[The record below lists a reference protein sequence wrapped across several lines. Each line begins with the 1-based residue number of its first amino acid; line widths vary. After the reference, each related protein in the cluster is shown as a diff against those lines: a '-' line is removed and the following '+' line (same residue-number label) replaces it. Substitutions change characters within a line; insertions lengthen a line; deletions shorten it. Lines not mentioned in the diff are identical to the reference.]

1 MADRTY
7 HRDNTWI
14 SIDPAVWLR
23 LEEKLAVQLGDLL
36 GLRLIPTVIDQ
47 NPCAHLR
54 RPIDMIFHGR
64 SCSVR
69 QA

>member
-23 LEEKLAVQLGDLL
+23 LEEKLAVQLE
-36 GLRLIPTVIDQ
+36 
-47 NPCAHLR
+47 
-54 RPIDMIFHGR
+54 IFSAFD
-64 SCSVR
+64 SC
-69 QA
+69 